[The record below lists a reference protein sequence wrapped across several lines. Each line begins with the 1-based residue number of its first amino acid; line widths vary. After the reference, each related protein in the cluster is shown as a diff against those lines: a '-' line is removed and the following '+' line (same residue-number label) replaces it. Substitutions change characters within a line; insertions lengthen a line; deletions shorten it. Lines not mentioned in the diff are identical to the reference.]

1 MSFPVHFLNTIA
13 THFST
18 HYVCYLPGRLSHFG
32 LMTLIKKMHM
42 TIFAIDLF
50 LYLFLGTNIIIST
63 LFSDTLKQWC
73 TNPERQFATTTEY
86 FALAPNICGP
96 SVWNLLMSLL

>member
-1 MSFPVHFLNTIA
+1 
-13 THFST
+13 
-18 HYVCYLPGRLSHFG
+18 
-32 LMTLIKKMHM
+32 MTNKKLHM
-42 TIFAIDLF
+42 TKFAVDFL

-73 TNPERQFATTTEY
+73 TNPVRQFATTTEF

-96 SVWNLLMSLL
+96 SVWNVFNVITLEPRILGDP